1 MAEVVQRLGLEPA
14 REEVPSWFR
23 PGQFLENDFSPERY
37 VSDLRRQVPLE
48 MLSQQL
54 ETYLTTLKN
63 KLVEV
68 INQDYNDFI
77 SLSSKLINVDGAVMR
92 MRMSLLTVKEGLVV
106 VQGAVGSELEAL
118 QEGLRKRQA
127 AAATRTQLQLL
138 RDTAHA
144 QSKVEKLLAAELE
157 GPAMSA
163 QNASI
168 CQVYAAG

>member
-106 VQGAVGSELEAL
+106 VQGYHAYWVWQQIWSCLAL
-118 QEGLRKRQA
+118 SRQPRSMSNIA
-127 AAATRTQLQLL
+127 A
-138 RDTAHA
+138 
-144 QSKVEKLLAAELE
+144 
-157 GPAMSA
+157 
-163 QNASI
+163 
-168 CQVYAAG
+168 